1 MSKKIF
7 AMFLAIVLVLG
18 TLPVLAI
25 SSAAE
30 ATKTNVAL
38 GKTATAGNG
47 NTFASITDGAT
58 SGLADIGYWTK
69 DGSTTEAAGL
79 DGTCYVEID
88 LGENFDVY
96 ELRVVN
102 YVDSTRY
109 YKWEAYATTD
119 NTLDIAEWT
128 KIGEKTDEAVSTAEG
143 TTVAFDATA
152 MRYIRV
158 YGTFHSA
165 NVGYHFAEIF
175 AYADVESTFEG
186 DSGAVS
192 DTINW
197 AIDSGYNLTITG
209 TGAMP
214 DYATETDRPWEA
226 YKVLAKTVTVG
237 EGITSVGRQS
247 FSHFTSLESISL
259 SDTVTTLGYDCFA
272 YDGTV
277 PYLRMSKNVTVI
289 KQGTVWS
296 TTFTTISCY
305 YDWKLFQ
312 MNLTEL
318 GNYNSAYGNA
328 TWVDA
333 VETAKVEPASGT
345 VNDTINW
352 AIDASGNLTITGTG
366 AMPDYAATKDRPWDE
381 YKTVATTV
389 TVGEGI
395 TSVGKFAF
403 NSFTGL
409 ESVTLSDTVSS
420 LGYDSFAHCT
430 TIPYFKMSKNV
441 TVIKQG
447 TVYNTTI
454 TTISCYYDWNAFQ
467 MNLTELGNYN
477 SAFGNATWVDAV
489 VSLEGKEVM
498 PCTKYNGIVFENW
511 GGETQ
516 VLLCPKIN
524 GIFELNK
531 FKAAVW
537 TLTFEGDD
545 GSSKTVN
552 LKVSSFS
559 GANGTTGLGILRFQ
573 PCVEPEPENRFVPVK
588 GVTYTVTFD
597 VTIDGT
603 AYTNRLAD
611 CSMDVEPVTHT
622 FYKITW
628 MVDGVVAAVNHCME
642 GKIPTVPEGL
652 FEEYDEDGYH
662 VMGAAEDPVPATADA
677 TYNVVSQRVGLTVK
691 PWNAGYE
698 NWAGG
703 TGGTQFQL
711 LLCPDDYTGA
721 DLGLISND
729 AWKNYTFVLTINGTD
744 YAINPSSAYSPGLL
758 RFETMLAED
767 KFTPVAG
774 TIYTIYMTIYNL
786 DGTVAY
792 RTTTPAEV
800 AFPDGFVP
808 AYTCVGEHTYGEWVV
823 VTYPTTTKEGE
834 RKHTCTVCGH
844 EEPEAIAV
852 IQVGDANGD
861 GTISIA
867 DITAI
872 LDYLSVTEEEQA
884 QMIADRTVVEDALD
898 ADGSGS
904 ISIADVTAVLEIIA
918 GSAAEG

>member
-1 MSKKIF
+1 M
-7 AMFLAIVLVLG
+7 
-18 TLPVLAI
+18 
-25 SSAAE
+25 
-30 ATKTNVAL
+30 
-38 GKTATAGNG
+38 
-47 NTFASITDGAT
+47 
-58 SGLADIGYWTK
+58 
-69 DGSTTEAAGL
+69 
-79 DGTCYVEID
+79 
-88 LGENFDVY
+88 
-96 ELRVVN
+96 
-102 YVDSTRY
+102 DSTRY
-109 YKWEAYATTD
+109 YQWEAYATTD

-128 KIGEKTDEAVSTAEG
+128 KIGEKTDTAVSTAEG

-158 YGTFHSA
+158 YGTYHSA

-175 AYADVESTFEG
+175 AYADVTFNG

-214 DYATETDRPWEA
+214 DYAAETDRPWNA
-226 YKVLAKTVTVG
+226 YKALAKTISIG
-237 EGITSVGRQS
+237 EGITAVGKQS

-277 PYLRMSKNVTVI
+277 PYLRMSKNVTVM
-289 KQGTVWS
+289 KQGTAWA

-318 GNYNSAYGNA
+318 GDYNSAYGNA
-328 TWVDA
+328 TWVDV
-333 VETAKVEPASGT
+333 VE
-345 VNDTINW
+345 
-352 AIDASGNLTITGTG
+352 
-366 AMPDYAATKDRPWDE
+366 
-381 YKTVATTV
+381 
-389 TVGEGI
+389 
-395 TSVGKFAF
+395 
-403 NSFTGL
+403 
-409 ESVTLSDTVSS
+409 
-420 LGYDSFAHCT
+420 
-430 TIPYFKMSKNV
+430 
-441 TVIKQG
+441 
-447 TVYNTTI
+447 
-454 TTISCYYDWNAFQ
+454 
-467 MNLTELGNYN
+467 
-477 SAFGNATWVDAV
+477 
-489 VSLEGKEVM
+489 SLEGKEVM

-552 LKVSSFS
+552 LKVSSFF
-559 GANGTTGLGILRFQ
+559 GADGTTDSGILRFQ

-792 RTTTPAEV
+792 RTTTPANV
-800 AFPDGFVP
+800 AIPDGFVP

>member
-1 MSKKIF
+1 MSRKIL

-30 ATKTNVAL
+30 ATKTNVAF

-47 NTFASITDGAT
+47 STFANITDGAT

-69 DGSTTEAAGL
+69 DGSKTEAAGL

-102 YVDSTRY
+102 YVSSSRY
-109 YKWEAYATTD
+109 YQWEAYAATD
-119 NTLDIAEWT
+119 NTLAIAEWT
-128 KIGEKTDEAVSTAEG
+128 KIGEKTDTAVSTAEG
-143 TTVAFDATA
+143 KTVTFGATA

-165 NVGYHFAEIF
+165 NAGYHFAEIF
-175 AYADVESTFEG
+175 AYADAESTFEG

-197 AIDSGYNLTITG
+197 AIDSNYNLTITG

-214 DYATETDRPWEA
+214 DYTAETDRPWNA
-226 YKVLAKTVTVG
+226 YKALTKTITVG
-237 EGITSVGRQS
+237 EGITSVGKQS
-247 FSHFTSLESISL
+247 FSHFTGLESISL

-296 TTFTTISCY
+296 TTFTTVSCY

-312 MNLTEL
+312 MNLTEI

-333 VETAKVEPASGT
+333 VESAKVEPASGA
-345 VNDTINW
+345 VNGTINW

-366 AMPDYAATKDRPWDE
+366 AMPDYAATADRPWDE
-381 YKTVATTV
+381 YKALATTV

-395 TSVGKFAF
+395 TSVGKLAF

-409 ESVTLSDTVSS
+409 ERVTLSDTVTNV
-420 LGYDSFAHCT
+420 GYDSFAHCA

-441 TVIKQG
+441 TVINQG
-447 TVYNTTI
+447 SVYGTTI
-454 TTISCYYDWNAFQ
+454 TTVSCYYDWNALRL
-467 MNLTELGNYN
+467 NLTTLGEYN
-477 SAFGNATWVDAV
+477 TAFEKATWVDVV

-498 PCTKYNGIVFENW
+498 PCDKYDTGMENW
-511 GGETQ
+511 SNETQ
-516 VLLCPKIN
+516 VLLTPK
-524 GIFELNK
+524 LNNAYEQSK
-531 FKAAVW
+531 FLAATW
-537 TLTFEGDD
+537 TLTFEGSD
-545 GSSKTVN
+545 GSSKTVT
-552 LKVSSFS
+552 LKPSSS
-559 GANGTTGLGILRFQ
+559 NNGGTWGILRFQ
-573 PCVEPEPENRFVPVK
+573 PCVEAEPENRFVPVK
-588 GVTYTVTFD
+588 NVIYTVTF
-597 VTIDGT
+597 VVEIDGT
-603 AYTNRLAD
+603 VYTNIVKNLSLSVD
-611 CSMDVEPVTHT
+611 PITHT

-628 MVDGVVAAVNHCME
+628 LVDGVEMAVNYCME
-642 GKIPTVPEGL
+642 GKIPTAPAGL

-662 VMGAAEDPVPATADA
+662 VIGAAENPVAATADA
-677 TYNVVSQRVGLTVK
+677 TYSVVPRRVGLTVK
-691 PWNAGYE
+691 PWNSGYE

-703 TGGTQFQL
+703 TGGTQFEL

-721 DLGLISND
+721 DLDLISNY
-729 AWKNYTFVLTINGTD
+729 AWKNYRFVLNINGTD
-744 YAINPSSAYSPGLL
+744 YAINPASAYPPGGLL

-767 KFTPVAG
+767 KFVPEGG
-774 TIYTIYMTIYNL
+774 TTYTICMTIYNL

-792 RTTTPAEV
+792 KTTTPAKV
-800 AFPDGFVP
+800 TFSNGFVP
-808 AYTCVGEHTYGEWVV
+808 AYTCVGEHTYGDWVV
-823 VTYPTTTKEGE
+823 VTYPTATTKGE
-834 RKHTCTVCGH
+834 RKHTCTICGH
-844 EEPEAIAV
+844 EETEAIAAV
-852 IQVGDANGD
+852 QAGDANGD
-861 GTISIA
+861 GTVSIA
-867 DITAI
+867 DITTI
-872 LDYLSVTEEEQA
+872 LDYLSATEEGQA
-884 QMIADRTVVEDALD
+884 QMIADRMVAEGALD
-898 ADGSGS
+898 ADRSGS
-904 ISIADVTAVLEIIA
+904 VSIADVTAVLEIIA
-918 GSAAEG
+918 AGSAAEG

>member
-102 YVDSTRY
+102 YVDDSPRY
-109 YKWEAYATTD
+109 YQWEAYATTD
-119 NTLDIAEWT
+119 NTLAIAEWT
-128 KIGEKTDEAVSTAEG
+128 KIGEKTDTAVSTAEG

-197 AIDSGYNLTITG
+197 AIDSSYNLTITG

-214 DYATETDRPWEA
+214 DYAAETDRPWDA
-226 YKVLAKTVTVG
+226 YKALAKTITVG
-237 EGITSVGRQS
+237 EGVTSVGKLS
-247 FSHFTSLESISL
+247 FSHFTGLESISL

-366 AMPDYAATKDRPWDE
+366 DMPDYAATKDRPWDA
-381 YKTVATTV
+381 YKALATTV

-395 TSVGKFAF
+395 TSVGKLAF

-409 ESVTLSDTVSS
+409 ESVTLSDTVTT
-420 LGYDSFAHCT
+420 LGYDSFAHCE

-467 MNLTELGNYN
+467 LNLTEIGNYN
-477 SAFGNATWVDAV
+477 TAYGNATWVDAV

-498 PCTKYNGIVFENW
+498 PCGKYGAGMENW
-511 GGETQ
+511 SNETQ
-516 VLLCPKIN
+516 VLLTPT
-524 GIFELNK
+524 LNSAYEQSK
-531 FKAAVW
+531 FLAATW
-537 TLTFEGDD
+537 TLTFEGSD
-545 GSSKTVN
+545 GSSKTVT
-552 LKVSSFS
+552 LKPSSS
-559 GANGTTGLGILRFQ
+559 YNGGTWGILRFQ
-573 PCVEPEPENRFVPVK
+573 PCVEAEPENRFVPVK
-588 GVTYTVTFD
+588 GVTYKVTF
-597 VTIDGT
+597 VVEIDGT
-603 AYTNRLAD
+603 VYTNIVKNLSLSVD
-611 CSMDVEPVTHT
+611 PITHT
-622 FYKITW
+622 FYEITW

-691 PWNAGYE
+691 PWNSGYE
-698 NWAGG
+698 NWPGG

-744 YAINPSSAYSPGLL
+744 YAINPSSAYSAGGLL

-767 KFTPVAG
+767 KFTPAAG
-774 TIYTIYMTIYNL
+774 TVYTIYMTIYNL

>member
-247 FSHFTSLESISL
+247 FSHFTGLERVTL
-259 SDTVTTLGYDCFA
+259 SDTVTTLGYD
-272 YDGTV
+272 
-277 PYLRMSKNVTVI
+277 
-289 KQGTVWS
+289 
-296 TTFTTISCY
+296 
-305 YDWKLFQ
+305 
-312 MNLTEL
+312 
-318 GNYNSAYGNA
+318 
-328 TWVDA
+328 
-333 VETAKVEPASGT
+333 
-345 VNDTINW
+345 
-352 AIDASGNLTITGTG
+352 
-366 AMPDYAATKDRPWDE
+366 
-381 YKTVATTV
+381 
-389 TVGEGI
+389 
-395 TSVGKFAF
+395 
-403 NSFTGL
+403 
-409 ESVTLSDTVSS
+409 
-420 LGYDSFAHCT
+420 SFAHCA

-441 TVIKQG
+441 TVINQG
-447 TVYNTTI
+447 SVYNTTI

-467 MNLTELGNYN
+467 LNLTEIGEYN
-477 SAFGNATWVDAV
+477 TAYGNATWVDAV

-552 LKVSSFS
+552 LKVSSSS

-622 FYKITW
+622 FYEITW

-774 TIYTIYMTIYNL
+774 TVYTIYMTIYNL

>member
-1 MSKKIF
+1 MSKKIL

-30 ATKTNVAL
+30 
-38 GKTATAGNG
+38 
-47 NTFASITDGAT
+47 
-58 SGLADIGYWTK
+58 
-69 DGSTTEAAGL
+69 
-79 DGTCYVEID
+79 
-88 LGENFDVY
+88 
-96 ELRVVN
+96 
-102 YVDSTRY
+102 
-109 YKWEAYATTD
+109 
-119 NTLDIAEWT
+119 
-128 KIGEKTDEAVSTAEG
+128 
-143 TTVAFDATA
+143 
-152 MRYIRV
+152 
-158 YGTFHSA
+158 
-165 NVGYHFAEIF
+165 
-175 AYADVESTFEG
+175 G
-186 DSGAVS
+186 DSGAVT

-197 AIDSGYNLTITG
+197 AIDADYNLTITG
-209 TGAMP
+209 TGAML
-214 DYATETDRPWEA
+214 DYAAEADRPWEA
-226 YKVLAKTVTVG
+226 YKALAKTITVG
-237 EGITSVGRQS
+237 EGITSVGKLS
-247 FSHFTSLESISL
+247 FSHFTALESISL
-259 SDTVTTLGYDCFA
+259 SDTVTTLMNDCFA
-272 YDGTV
+272 YCGTI
-277 PYLRMSKNVTVI
+277 PYLRMSKNVTVLQ
-289 KQGTVWS
+289 QGTIWA
-296 TTFTTISCY
+296 TTITTISCY

-312 MNLTEL
+312 LNLTEM
-318 GNYNSAYGNA
+318 GPYNTNYGNA

-333 VETAKVEPASGT
+333 VETAKVDPASGT

-366 AMPDYAATKDRPWDE
+366 AMPDYASVEERPWHD
-381 YKTVATTV
+381 YRALATTI

-395 TSVGKFAF
+395 TSVGRLAF

-409 ESVTLSDTVSS
+409 ERVTLSDTVTT

-441 TVIKQG
+441 KVIKQG
-447 TVYNTTI
+447 SVYNTTI

-467 MNLTELGNYN
+467 LNLTEIGDYN
-477 SAFGNATWVDAV
+477 TAYGNATWVDAV
-489 VSLEGKEVM
+489 VSFEGKEVM
-498 PCTKYNGIVFENW
+498 PCTKYNGVVLENW

-552 LKVSSFS
+552 LKVSSS
-559 GANGTTGLGILRFQ
+559 YGANGTTGLGILRFQ

-588 GVTYTVTFD
+588 DVIYTVTF
-597 VTIDGT
+597 VVEIDGT
-603 AYTNRLAD
+603 VYTNIVKNFSL
-611 CSMDVEPVTHT
+611 SVEPITHT
-622 FYKITW
+622 FYEITW

-642 GKIPTVPEGL
+642 GKIPTAPAGL
-652 FEEYDEDGYH
+652 LEEYDEDGYH
-662 VMGAAEDPVPATADA
+662 VMGVAEDPVAATADA
-677 TYNVVSQRVGLTVK
+677 TYNVVSQRVGLTVE
-691 PWNAGYE
+691 PWNEGYE
-698 NWAGG
+698 NWPGG

-721 DLGLISND
+721 NLGLISNY
-729 AWKNYTFVLTINGTD
+729 AWRNYNFVLTINGTD
-744 YAINPSSAYSPGLL
+744 YAINPSSAYSSGGLL

-767 KFTPVAG
+767 KFTPAAG

-792 RTTTPAEV
+792 RTTTPAVV
-800 AFPDGFVP
+800 AFPDNFVP

-823 VTYPTTTKEGE
+823 VTYPTTTKEGQ
-834 RKHTCTVCGH
+834 RKHTCAVCGH
-844 EEPEAIAV
+844 EETEAIAM

-872 LDYLSVTEEEQA
+872 LGYLSATEEEQA
-884 QMIADRTVVEDALD
+884 QMIADRLVVEDALD

-904 ISIADVTAVLEIIA
+904 VSIADVTAVLVSMA
-918 GSAAEG
+918 GGASEG

>member
-1 MSKKIF
+1 MSKKIL

-30 ATKTNVAL
+30 
-38 GKTATAGNG
+38 
-47 NTFASITDGAT
+47 
-58 SGLADIGYWTK
+58 
-69 DGSTTEAAGL
+69 
-79 DGTCYVEID
+79 
-88 LGENFDVY
+88 
-96 ELRVVN
+96 
-102 YVDSTRY
+102 
-109 YKWEAYATTD
+109 
-119 NTLDIAEWT
+119 
-128 KIGEKTDEAVSTAEG
+128 
-143 TTVAFDATA
+143 
-152 MRYIRV
+152 
-158 YGTFHSA
+158 
-165 NVGYHFAEIF
+165 
-175 AYADVESTFEG
+175 G
-186 DSGAVS
+186 DSGAVT

-197 AIDSGYNLTITG
+197 AIDADYNLTITG

-214 DYATETDRPWEA
+214 DYASEADRPWEA
-226 YKVLAKTVTVG
+226 YKALAKTITVG
-237 EGITSVGRQS
+237 EGITSVGRLS
-247 FSHFTSLESISL
+247 FSHFTVLESISL
-259 SDTVTTLGYDCFA
+259 SDTVTTLMGDCFA
-272 YDGTV
+272 YCGTI

-296 TTFTTISCY
+296 TTITTISCY

-312 MNLTEL
+312 MNLTEM
-318 GNYNSAYGNA
+318 GVYNTSYGNA

-333 VETAKVEPASGT
+333 VETAKVDPASGT

-366 AMPDYAATKDRPWDE
+366 DMPDYAATTDRPWDA
-381 YKTVATTV
+381 YKALATTI

-395 TSVGKFAF
+395 TSVGRLAF

-409 ESVTLSDTVSS
+409 ERVTLSDTVTT
-420 LGYDSFAHCT
+420 LGYDSFAHCA

-441 TVIKQG
+441 KVIKQG
-447 TVYNTTI
+447 TVYGTTI
-454 TTISCYYDWNAFQ
+454 TTISCYYDWKAFQ
-467 MNLTELGNYN
+467 LNLTEIGNYN
-477 SAFGNATWVDAV
+477 TAYGNATWVDTV

-498 PCTKYNGIVFENW
+498 PCGKYGSGMENW
-511 GGETQ
+511 SNETQ
-516 VLLCPKIN
+516 VLLTPT
-524 GIFELNK
+524 LNSAYEQSK
-531 FKAAVW
+531 FLAATW
-537 TLTFEGDD
+537 TLTFEGSD
-545 GSSKTVN
+545 GSSKTVT
-552 LKVSSFS
+552 LKPSSS
-559 GANGTTGLGILRFQ
+559 YNGGTWGILRFQ

-588 GVTYTVTFD
+588 DVIYTVTF
-597 VTIDGT
+597 VVEIDGT
-603 AYTNRLAD
+603 VYTNIVKNL
-611 CSMDVEPVTHT
+611 SLSVEPITHT
-622 FYKITW
+622 FYEITW

-642 GKIPTVPEGL
+642 GKIPTAPAGL

-677 TYNVVSQRVGLTVK
+677 TYNVVSQRVGLTVQ
-691 PWNAGYE
+691 PWNEGYE
-698 NWAGG
+698 NWPGG

-721 DLGLISND
+721 NLGLISNY
-729 AWKNYTFVLTINGTD
+729 AWRNYNFVLTINGTD
-744 YAINPSSAYSPGLL
+744 YAINPSSAYSSGGLL

-767 KFTPVAG
+767 KFTPAAG

-792 RTTTPAEV
+792 RTTTPAVV
-800 AFPDGFVP
+800 AFPDNFVP

-844 EEPEAIAV
+844 EETEAIAV

-872 LDYLSVTEEEQA
+872 LGYLSATEEEQA

-904 ISIADVTAVLEIIA
+904 VSIADVTAVLVSMA
-918 GSAAEG
+918 GGASEG

>member
-1 MSKKIF
+1 MSKKIL

-30 ATKTNVAL
+30 
-38 GKTATAGNG
+38 
-47 NTFASITDGAT
+47 
-58 SGLADIGYWTK
+58 
-69 DGSTTEAAGL
+69 
-79 DGTCYVEID
+79 
-88 LGENFDVY
+88 
-96 ELRVVN
+96 
-102 YVDSTRY
+102 
-109 YKWEAYATTD
+109 
-119 NTLDIAEWT
+119 
-128 KIGEKTDEAVSTAEG
+128 
-143 TTVAFDATA
+143 
-152 MRYIRV
+152 
-158 YGTFHSA
+158 
-165 NVGYHFAEIF
+165 
-175 AYADVESTFEG
+175 G
-186 DSGAVS
+186 DSGAVT

-197 AIDSGYNLTITG
+197 AIDADYNLTITG

-214 DYATETDRPWEA
+214 DYASEADRPWEA
-226 YKVLAKTVTVG
+226 YKALAKTITVG
-237 EGITSVGRQS
+237 EGITSVGRLS

-259 SDTVTTLGYDCFA
+259 SDTVTTLMGDCFA
-272 YDGTV
+272 YCGTI
-277 PYLRMSKNVTVI
+277 PYLRMSKNVTVL
-289 KQGTVWS
+289 KQGTIWA
-296 TTFTTISCY
+296 TTITTISCY

-312 MNLTEL
+312 LNLTEM
-318 GNYNSAYGNA
+318 GPYNTNYGNA

-333 VETAKVEPASGT
+333 VETAKVDPASGT

-366 AMPDYAATKDRPWDE
+366 AMPDYASVEERPWHD
-381 YKTVATTV
+381 YRALATTI

-395 TSVGKFAF
+395 TSVGRLAF

-409 ESVTLSDTVSS
+409 ERVTLSDTVTT

-447 TVYNTTI
+447 SVYNTTI

-467 MNLTELGNYN
+467 LNLTEIGNYN
-477 SAFGNATWVDAV
+477 TAYGNATWVDTV

-498 PCTKYNGIVFENW
+498 PCGKYGSGMENW
-511 GGETQ
+511 SNETQ
-516 VLLCPKIN
+516 VLLTPTLN
-524 GIFELNK
+524 GAYAQSK
-531 FKAAVW
+531 FLAAAW
-537 TLTFEGDD
+537 TLTFEGSD
-545 GSSKTVN
+545 GSSKTVT
-552 LKVSSFS
+552 LKPSSS
-559 GANGTTGLGILRFQ
+559 YNGGTWGILRFQ

-588 GVTYTVTFD
+588 GVTYTVTF
-597 VTIDGT
+597 VVEIDGT
-603 AYTNRLAD
+603 VYTNIVKNL
-611 CSMDVEPVTHT
+611 SLSVEPITHT
-622 FYKITW
+622 FYEITW

-642 GKIPTVPEGL
+642 GKIPTAPAGL

-662 VMGAAEDPVPATADA
+662 VMGAAEDPVAATADA
-677 TYNVVSQRVGLTVK
+677 TYNVVSQRVGLTVQ
-691 PWNAGYE
+691 PWNEGYE

-729 AWKNYTFVLTINGTD
+729 AWKNYNFVLTINGTD
-744 YAINPSSAYSPGLL
+744 YAINPSSAYPPSLL

-792 RTTTPAEV
+792 RTTTPAVV
-800 AFPDGFVP
+800 AFPDNFVP
-808 AYTCVGEHTYGEWVV
+808 AYTCVGGHTYGEWVV
-823 VTYPTTTKEGE
+823 VTYPTTTQKGE

-844 EEPEAIAV
+844 EETEAIAM

-872 LDYLSVTEEEQA
+872 LGYLSATEEEQA
-884 QMIADRTVVEDALD
+884 QMIADRLVVEDALD

-904 ISIADVTAVLEIIA
+904 VSIADVTAVLVSMA
-918 GSAAEG
+918 GGASEV

>member
-1 MSKKIF
+1 MRKKIF
-7 AMFLAIVLVLG
+7 AMVLAIVLVLG
-18 TLPVLAI
+18 TLPVLAR

-69 DGSTTEAAGL
+69 DGSTTETAGL

-102 YVDSTRY
+102 CVDSTRY

-119 NTLDIAEWT
+119 NTLAIAEWT
-128 KIGEKTDEAVSTAEG
+128 KIGEKTDEAASTAEG

-158 YGTFHSA
+158 YGTFNSA

-175 AYADVESTFEG
+175 AYADVTFNG

-214 DYATETDRPWEA
+214 DYAAETDRPWDA
-226 YKVLAKTVTVG
+226 YKALAKTISIG
-237 EGITSVGRQS
+237 EGITAVGRQS
-247 FSHFTSLESISL
+247 FSHFTGLESISL
-259 SDTVTTLGYDCFA
+259 SDTVTTLVNDCFA
-272 YDGTV
+272 YCGTI

-289 KQGTVWS
+289 KQGTV
-296 TTFTTISCY
+296 Y
-305 YDWKLFQ
+305 Q
-312 MNLTEL
+312 
-318 GNYNSAYGNA
+318 
-328 TWVDA
+328 
-333 VETAKVEPASGT
+333 
-345 VNDTINW
+345 
-352 AIDASGNLTITGTG
+352 
-366 AMPDYAATKDRPWDE
+366 
-381 YKTVATTV
+381 
-389 TVGEGI
+389 
-395 TSVGKFAF
+395 
-403 NSFTGL
+403 
-409 ESVTLSDTVSS
+409 
-420 LGYDSFAHCT
+420 
-430 TIPYFKMSKNV
+430 
-441 TVIKQG
+441 
-447 TVYNTTI
+447 TTI

-467 MNLTELGNYN
+467 LNLTEIGNYN
-477 SAFGNATWVDAV
+477 TAYGNATWVDAV

-573 PCVEPEPENRFVPVK
+573 PCVEAEPENRFVPVK

-611 CSMDVEPVTHT
+611 CSIDVEPVTHT

>member
-109 YKWEAYATTD
+109 YQWEAYATTD

-128 KIGEKTDEAVSTAEG
+128 KIGEKTDEAASTAEG

-158 YGTFHSA
+158 YGTYHSA

-175 AYADVESTFEG
+175 AYADVTFEG

-214 DYATETDRPWEA
+214 DYAAETDRPWNA
-226 YKVLAKTVTVG
+226 YKALAKTISIG
-237 EGITSVGRQS
+237 EGITAVGRQS

-277 PYLRMSKNVTVI
+277 PYLRMSKNVTVM
-289 KQGTVWS
+289 KQGTAWA

-312 MNLTEL
+312 MNLTEK
-318 GNYNSAYGNA
+318 GPHNDNYGNA

-333 VETAKVEPASGT
+333 VETAKVEPASGA

-395 TSVGKFAF
+395 TSVGKLAF

-409 ESVTLSDTVSS
+409 ESVTLSDTVTT
-420 LGYDSFAHCT
+420 LGYDSFAHCA

-447 TVYNTTI
+447 TVYQTTI
-454 TTISCYYDWNAFQ
+454 TTISCYYDWTLFQ
-467 MNLTELGNYN
+467 INLTEMGSYNENY
-477 SAFGNATWVDAV
+477 GNATWVDAV
-489 VSLEGKEVM
+489 ESLEGKEAM

-559 GANGTTGLGILRFQ
+559 GADGTTDSGILRFQ

-642 GKIPTVPEGL
+642 GKIPTAPAGL
-652 FEEYDEDGYH
+652 LEEYDEDGYH
-662 VMGAAEDPVPATADA
+662 VMGVAENLVAATADA
-677 TYNVVSQRVGLTVK
+677 TYNVTSQRVGLTVE
-691 PWNAGYE
+691 PWWNSGYE

-711 LLCPDDYTGA
+711 LLCPNDYTGA
-721 DLGLISND
+721 DLSLISND

-744 YAINPSSAYSPGLL
+744 YAINPSSAYPPSLL

-792 RTTTPAEV
+792 RTTTPAVV
-800 AFPDGFVP
+800 AISDNFVP

>member
-102 YVDSTRY
+102 YVDDSPRY
-109 YKWEAYATTD
+109 YQWEAYATTD
-119 NTLDIAEWT
+119 NTLAIAEWT
-128 KIGEKTDEAVSTAEG
+128 KIGEKTDTAVSTAEG

-186 DSGAVS
+186 DSG
-192 DTINW
+192 
-197 AIDSGYNLTITG
+197 
-209 TGAMP
+209 
-214 DYATETDRPWEA
+214 
-226 YKVLAKTVTVG
+226 
-237 EGITSVGRQS
+237 
-247 FSHFTSLESISL
+247 
-259 SDTVTTLGYDCFA
+259 
-272 YDGTV
+272 
-277 PYLRMSKNVTVI
+277 
-289 KQGTVWS
+289 
-296 TTFTTISCY
+296 
-305 YDWKLFQ
+305 
-312 MNLTEL
+312 
-318 GNYNSAYGNA
+318 
-328 TWVDA
+328 
-333 VETAKVEPASGT
+333 T

-366 AMPDYAATKDRPWDE
+366 DMPDYAATTDRPWDA

-409 ESVTLSDTVSS
+409 ESVTLSDTVTT

-447 TVYNTTI
+447 SVYNTTI

-467 MNLTELGNYN
+467 LNLTEIGNYN
-477 SAFGNATWVDAV
+477 TAYGNATWVDAV

-498 PCTKYNGIVFENW
+498 PCGKYGAGMENW
-511 GGETQ
+511 SNETQ
-516 VLLCPKIN
+516 VLLTPM
-524 GIFELNK
+524 LNSAYEQSK
-531 FKAAVW
+531 FLAATW
-537 TLTFEGDD
+537 TLTFEGSD
-545 GSSKTVN
+545 GSSKTVT
-552 LKVSSFS
+552 LKPSSS
-559 GANGTTGLGILRFQ
+559 YNGGTWGILRFQ
-573 PCVEPEPENRFVPVK
+573 PCVEAEPENRFVPVK
-588 GVTYTVTFD
+588 GVTYTVTF
-597 VTIDGT
+597 VVEIDGT
-603 AYTNRLAD
+603 VYTNIVKNLSLSVD
-611 CSMDVEPVTHT
+611 PITHT
-622 FYKITW
+622 FYEITW

>member
-1 MSKKIF
+1 MSKKIL

-47 NTFASITDGAT
+47 NTFANITDGST

-69 DGSTTEAAGL
+69 DGSATEAAGL

-102 YVDSTRY
+102 YVDAERY
-109 YKWEAYATTD
+109 YQWEAYATTD
-119 NTLDIAEWT
+119 NTLAIAEWT
-128 KIGEKTDEAVSTAEG
+128 KIGEKTDTAVSTAEG
-143 TTVAFDATA
+143 TTVAFDATS

-158 YGTFHSA
+158 YGTFDSA
-165 NVGYHFAEIF
+165 NAGYHFAEIF

-186 DSGAVS
+186 DSGVVT

-197 AIDSGYNLTITG
+197 AIDADYNLTITG

-214 DYATETDRPWEA
+214 DYAAEADRPWEA

-237 EGITSVGRQS
+237 EGITSVGARS
-247 FSHFTSLESISL
+247 FSYFTGLESISL
-259 SDTVTTLGYDCFA
+259 SDTVTTLMNDCFA
-272 YDGTV
+272 YCGTI

-289 KQGTVWS
+289 KQGTVWA
-296 TTFTTISCY
+296 TTF
-305 YDWKLFQ
+305 
-312 MNLTEL
+312 
-318 GNYNSAYGNA
+318 
-328 TWVDA
+328 
-333 VETAKVEPASGT
+333 
-345 VNDTINW
+345 
-352 AIDASGNLTITGTG
+352 
-366 AMPDYAATKDRPWDE
+366 
-381 YKTVATTV
+381 
-389 TVGEGI
+389 
-395 TSVGKFAF
+395 
-403 NSFTGL
+403 
-409 ESVTLSDTVSS
+409 
-420 LGYDSFAHCT
+420 
-430 TIPYFKMSKNV
+430 
-441 TVIKQG
+441 
-447 TVYNTTI
+447 

-467 MNLTELGNYN
+467 LNLTQIDVYN
-477 SAFGNATWVDAV
+477 DAYGKATWVDAV
-489 VSLEGKEVM
+489 VSFEGKEVM

-511 GGETQ
+511 EGETQ

-524 GIFELNK
+524 GKFELNK

-552 LKVSSFS
+552 LKVSSS
-559 GANGTTGLGILRFQ
+559 YGANGTTGLGILRFQ

-603 AYTNRLAD
+603 AYTNRLVN
-611 CSMDVEPVTHT
+611 CSMNAEPVTHT
-622 FYKITW
+622 FYEITW

-642 GKIPTVPEGL
+642 GKIPTAPAGL
-652 FEEYDEDGYH
+652 LEEYDEDGYH
-662 VMGAAEDPVPATADA
+662 VMGVAEDPVAATADA
-677 TYNVVSQRVGLTVK
+677 TYNVTSQRVGLTVE
-691 PWNAGYE
+691 PWNEGYE
-698 NWAGG
+698 NWKGG

-729 AWKNYTFVLTINGTD
+729 AWKNYNFVLTINGTD
-744 YAINPSSAYSPGLL
+744 YAINPSSAYPPSLL

-767 KFTPVAG
+767 KFTPAAG

-792 RTTTPAEV
+792 RTTTPAVV
-800 AFPDGFVP
+800 AFPDNFVP

-844 EEPEAIAV
+844 EETEAIAM

-872 LDYLSVTEEEQA
+872 LDYLSATEEEQA
-884 QMIADRTVVEDALD
+884 QMIADRSVVGDALD

-904 ISIADVTAVLEIIA
+904 VSIADVTAVLEIIA
-918 GSAAEG
+918 GGAAEG

>member
-1 MSKKIF
+1 MSKKIL

-18 TLPVLAI
+18 TLPVLAM

-38 GKTATAGNG
+38 GKTTTTGEGANTTDVTDG
-47 NTFASITDGAT
+47 NTGTWCEPA
-58 SGLADIGYWTK
+58 YWTA
-69 DGSTTEAAGL
+69 E
-79 DGTCYVEID
+79 TCWVEID

-128 KIGEKTDEAVSTAEG
+128 KIGEKTDEAASTAEG

-152 MRYIRV
+152 MRYIRL
-158 YGTFHSA
+158 YGTYNSA
-165 NVGYHFAEIF
+165 NAGFHFNEVY

-186 DSGAVS
+186 DSGVVT

-197 AIDSGYNLTITG
+197 AIDADYNLTITG

-214 DYATETDRPWEA
+214 DYAAEADRPWEA

-237 EGITSVGRQS
+237 EGITSVGARS
-247 FSHFTSLESISL
+247 FSYFTGLESISL
-259 SDTVTTLGYDCFA
+259 SDTVTTLMNDCFA
-272 YDGTV
+272 YCGTI
-277 PYLRMSKNVTVI
+277 PYLRMSKNVTVL
-289 KQGTVWS
+289 KQGTIWA
-296 TTFTTISCY
+296 TTITTISCY
-305 YDWKLFQ
+305 YDWMLFQ
-312 MNLTEL
+312 VNLTEM
-318 GNYNSAYGNA
+318 GAYNEAYGNA

-333 VETAKVEPASGT
+333 VETASGT

-366 AMPDYAATKDRPWDE
+366 AMPDFASVEARPWHD
-381 YKTVATTV
+381 YRALATTI

-395 TSVGKFAF
+395 TSVGRLAF

-409 ESVTLSDTVSS
+409 ERVTLSDTVTT
-420 LGYDSFAHCT
+420 LGYDSFAHCK

-441 TVIKQG
+441 TVIQQG
-447 TVYNTTI
+447 SVFGTKI

-467 MNLTELGNYN
+467 LNLTEIGEYN
-477 SAFGNATWVDAV
+477 TAYDNATWVDAV
-489 VSLEGKEVM
+489 VSLEGKKAM
-498 PCTKYNGIVFENW
+498 PCSKYGTGMENW

-524 GIFELNK
+524 GKFELNK

-537 TLTFEGDD
+537 TLTFEGND

-552 LKVSSFS
+552 LKVSSSS
-559 GANGTTGLGILRFQ
+559 GDDGITGQGILRFR

-588 GVTYTVTFD
+588 DVIYTVTF
-597 VTIDGT
+597 VVEIDGT
-603 AYTNRLAD
+603 VYTNIVKNFSL
-611 CSMDVEPVTHT
+611 SVEPITHT
-622 FYKITW
+622 FYEITW

-642 GKIPTVPEGL
+642 GKIPTAPAGL
-652 FEEYDEDGYH
+652 LEEYDEDGYH
-662 VMGAAEDPVPATADA
+662 VMGVAEDPVAATADA
-677 TYNVVSQRVGLTVK
+677 TYNVVSQRVGLTVQ
-691 PWNAGYE
+691 PWNEGYE
-698 NWAGG
+698 NWPGG

-721 DLGLISND
+721 NLGLISNY
-729 AWKNYTFVLTINGTD
+729 AWRNYNFVLTINGTD
-744 YAINPSSAYSPGLL
+744 YAINPSSAYSSGGLL

-767 KFTPVAG
+767 KFTPAAG

-792 RTTTPAEV
+792 RTTTPAVV
-800 AFPDGFVP
+800 AFPDNFVP

-823 VTYPTTTKEGE
+823 VTYPTTTKEGQ
-834 RKHTCTVCGH
+834 RKHTCAVCGH
-844 EEPEAIAV
+844 EETEAIAM

-918 GSAAEG
+918 GGAAEG

>member
-1 MSKKIF
+1 MSKKIL

-47 NTFASITDGAT
+47 NTFANITDGST

-69 DGSTTEAAGL
+69 DGSATEAAGL

-102 YVDSTRY
+102 YVDAERY
-109 YKWEAYATTD
+109 YQWEAYATTD
-119 NTLDIAEWT
+119 NTLAIAEWT
-128 KIGEKTDEAVSTAEG
+128 KIGEKTDTAVSTAEG
-143 TTVAFDATA
+143 TTVAFDATS

-158 YGTFHSA
+158 YGTFDSA
-165 NVGYHFAEIF
+165 NAGYHFAEIF

-186 DSGAVS
+186 DSGVVT

-197 AIDSGYNLTITG
+197 AIDADYNLTITG

-214 DYATETDRPWEA
+214 DYAAEADRPWEA

-237 EGITSVGRQS
+237 EGITSVGARS
-247 FSHFTSLESISL
+247 FSYFTGLESISL
-259 SDTVTTLGYDCFA
+259 SDTVTTLMNDCFA
-272 YDGTV
+272 YCGTI

-289 KQGTVWS
+289 KQGTVWA
-296 TTFTTISCY
+296 TTF
-305 YDWKLFQ
+305 
-312 MNLTEL
+312 
-318 GNYNSAYGNA
+318 
-328 TWVDA
+328 
-333 VETAKVEPASGT
+333 
-345 VNDTINW
+345 
-352 AIDASGNLTITGTG
+352 
-366 AMPDYAATKDRPWDE
+366 
-381 YKTVATTV
+381 
-389 TVGEGI
+389 
-395 TSVGKFAF
+395 
-403 NSFTGL
+403 
-409 ESVTLSDTVSS
+409 
-420 LGYDSFAHCT
+420 
-430 TIPYFKMSKNV
+430 
-441 TVIKQG
+441 
-447 TVYNTTI
+447 

-467 MNLTELGNYN
+467 LNLTQIDVYN
-477 SAFGNATWVDAV
+477 DAYGKATWVDAV
-489 VSLEGKEVM
+489 VSFEGKEVM

-511 GGETQ
+511 EGETQ

-524 GIFELNK
+524 GKFELNK

-552 LKVSSFS
+552 LKVSSS
-559 GANGTTGLGILRFQ
+559 YGANGTTGLGILRFQ

-603 AYTNRLAD
+603 AYTNRLVN
-611 CSMDVEPVTHT
+611 CSMNAEPVTHT
-622 FYKITW
+622 FYEITW
-628 MVDGVVAAVNHCME
+628 MVDGVVAAVTHCME
-642 GKIPTVPEGL
+642 GKIPTAPAGL
-652 FEEYDEDGYH
+652 LEEYDEDGYH
-662 VMGAAEDPVPATADA
+662 VMGVAEDPVAATADA
-677 TYNVVSQRVGLTVK
+677 TYNVTSQRVGLTVK
-691 PWNAGYE
+691 PWNSGYE
-698 NWAGG
+698 NWTGG

-711 LLCPDDYTGA
+711 LLCPKDYTGA
-721 DLGLISND
+721 DLSLISND
-729 AWKNYTFVLTINGTD
+729 AWKNYNFVLTINGTD
-744 YAINPSSAYSPGLL
+744 YAINPSSAYPPKLL

-800 AFPDGFVP
+800 AISDDFVP

-823 VTYPTTTKEGE
+823 VTYPTTTQKGE

-844 EEPEAIAV
+844 EKTEAIAV

-861 GTISIA
+861 GVISIA
-867 DITAI
+867 DVTAI
-872 LDYLSVTEEEQA
+872 LGYLSATEEEQA
-884 QMIADRTVVEDALD
+884 QMIADRSVVGDALD

-904 ISIADVTAVLEIIA
+904 VSISDVTAVLGIMA
-918 GSAAEG
+918 GSASEG

>member
-1 MSKKIF
+1 MSKKIL

-30 ATKTNVAL
+30 
-38 GKTATAGNG
+38 
-47 NTFASITDGAT
+47 
-58 SGLADIGYWTK
+58 
-69 DGSTTEAAGL
+69 
-79 DGTCYVEID
+79 
-88 LGENFDVY
+88 
-96 ELRVVN
+96 
-102 YVDSTRY
+102 
-109 YKWEAYATTD
+109 
-119 NTLDIAEWT
+119 
-128 KIGEKTDEAVSTAEG
+128 
-143 TTVAFDATA
+143 
-152 MRYIRV
+152 
-158 YGTFHSA
+158 
-165 NVGYHFAEIF
+165 
-175 AYADVESTFEG
+175 G
-186 DSGAVS
+186 DSGAVT

-197 AIDSGYNLTITG
+197 AIDADYNLTITG

-214 DYATETDRPWEA
+214 DYASEADRPWEA
-226 YKVLAKTVTVG
+226 YKALAKTITVG
-237 EGITSVGRQS
+237 EGITSVGELS

-259 SDTVTTLGYDCFA
+259 SDTVTTLMKDCFA
-272 YDGTV
+272 YCGTI
-277 PYLRMSKNVTVI
+277 PYLRMSKNVTAL
-289 KQGTVWS
+289 KQGTVYS
-296 TTFTTISCY
+296 TTITTISCY

-312 MNLTEL
+312 LNLTEM
-318 GNYNSAYGNA
+318 GPYNTNYGNA

-333 VETAKVEPASGT
+333 VETAKVDPASGT

-366 AMPDYAATKDRPWDE
+366 AMPDYASVEERPWHD
-381 YKTVATTV
+381 YRALATTI

-395 TSVGKFAF
+395 TSVGRLAF

-409 ESVTLSDTVSS
+409 ERVTLSDTVTT

-441 TVIKQG
+441 KVIQQG
-447 TVYNTTI
+447 SVYNTTI

-467 MNLTELGNYN
+467 LNLTEIGDYN
-477 SAFGNATWVDAV
+477 TAYGNATWVDAV
-489 VSLEGKEVM
+489 VSFEGKEVM
-498 PCTKYNGIVFENW
+498 PCTKYNGVVLENW

-552 LKVSSFS
+552 LKVSSS
-559 GANGTTGLGILRFQ
+559 YGANGTTGLGILRFQ

-588 GVTYTVTFD
+588 DVIYTVTF
-597 VTIDGT
+597 VVEIDGT
-603 AYTNRLAD
+603 VYTNIVKNFSL
-611 CSMDVEPVTHT
+611 SVEPITHT
-622 FYKITW
+622 FYEITW
-628 MVDGVVAAVNHCME
+628 MVDGVVAAVTHCME
-642 GKIPTVPEGL
+642 GKIPTAPAGL
-652 FEEYDEDGYH
+652 LEEYDEDGYH
-662 VMGAAEDPVPATADA
+662 VMGVAEDPVAATADA
-677 TYNVVSQRVGLTVK
+677 TYNVTSQRVGLTVE
-691 PWNAGYE
+691 PWNEGYE
-698 NWAGG
+698 NWEGG

-711 LLCPDDYTGA
+711 LLCPNDYTGA
-721 DLGLISND
+721 DLGLISNY
-729 AWKNYTFVLTINGTD
+729 AWRNYNFVLTINGTD
-744 YAINPSSAYSPGLL
+744 YAINPSSSYSAGGLL

-786 DGTVAY
+786 DSTVAY
-792 RTTTPAEV
+792 RTTTPAVV
-800 AFPDGFVP
+800 AFPDNFVP

-823 VTYPTTTKEGE
+823 VTYPTTTKEGQ

-844 EEPEAIAV
+844 EETEAIAV

-872 LDYLSVTEEEQA
+872 LDYLSATEEEQA
-884 QMIADRTVVEDALD
+884 QMIADRSVVGDALD

-904 ISIADVTAVLEIIA
+904 VSIADVTAVLEIIA
-918 GSAAEG
+918 GGAAEG

>member
-109 YKWEAYATTD
+109 YQWEAYATTD

-128 KIGEKTDEAVSTAEG
+128 KIGEKTDEAASTAEG

-158 YGTFHSA
+158 YGTYHSA

-175 AYADVESTFEG
+175 AYADVTFEG

-214 DYATETDRPWEA
+214 DYAAETDRPWNA
-226 YKVLAKTVTVG
+226 YKALAKTISIG
-237 EGITSVGRQS
+237 EGITAVGRQS

-305 YDWKLFQ
+305 YDWKL
-312 MNLTEL
+312 
-318 GNYNSAYGNA
+318 
-328 TWVDA
+328 
-333 VETAKVEPASGT
+333 
-345 VNDTINW
+345 
-352 AIDASGNLTITGTG
+352 
-366 AMPDYAATKDRPWDE
+366 
-381 YKTVATTV
+381 
-389 TVGEGI
+389 
-395 TSVGKFAF
+395 
-403 NSFTGL
+403 
-409 ESVTLSDTVSS
+409 
-420 LGYDSFAHCT
+420 
-430 TIPYFKMSKNV
+430 
-441 TVIKQG
+441 
-447 TVYNTTI
+447 
-454 TTISCYYDWNAFQ
+454 FQ

-744 YAINPSSAYSPGLL
+744 YAINPSSAYPPSLL

-792 RTTTPAEV
+792 RTTTPANV
-800 AFPDGFVP
+800 AIPDGFVP

>member
-1 MSKKIF
+1 MSKKIL

-30 ATKTNVAL
+30 
-38 GKTATAGNG
+38 
-47 NTFASITDGAT
+47 
-58 SGLADIGYWTK
+58 
-69 DGSTTEAAGL
+69 
-79 DGTCYVEID
+79 
-88 LGENFDVY
+88 
-96 ELRVVN
+96 
-102 YVDSTRY
+102 
-109 YKWEAYATTD
+109 
-119 NTLDIAEWT
+119 
-128 KIGEKTDEAVSTAEG
+128 
-143 TTVAFDATA
+143 
-152 MRYIRV
+152 
-158 YGTFHSA
+158 
-165 NVGYHFAEIF
+165 
-175 AYADVESTFEG
+175 G
-186 DSGAVS
+186 DSGVVT

-197 AIDSGYNLTITG
+197 AIDADYNLTITG
-209 TGAMP
+209 TGAML
-214 DYATETDRPWEA
+214 DYASEADRPWEA
-226 YKVLAKTVTVG
+226 YKALAKTITVG
-237 EGITSVGRQS
+237 EGITSVGSLS
-247 FSHFTSLESISL
+247 FSHFTALESISL
-259 SDTVTTLGYDCFA
+259 SDTVTTLMNDCFA
-272 YDGTV
+272 YCGTI
-277 PYLRMSKNVTVI
+277 PYLRMSKNVKVM
-289 KQGTVWS
+289 KQGTVWA
-296 TTFTTISCY
+296 TTITTISCY

-312 MNLTEL
+312 NNLTEM
-318 GNYNSAYGNA
+318 GIYNTNYGNA

-333 VETAKVEPASGT
+333 VETAKVDPASGT

-366 AMPDYAATKDRPWDE
+366 AMPDFASVEARPWHD
-381 YKTVATTV
+381 YRALATTI

-395 TSVGKFAF
+395 TSVGRLAF

-409 ESVTLSDTVSS
+409 ERVTLSDTVTT

-441 TVIKQG
+441 KVIQQG
-447 TVYNTTI
+447 SVYNTTI

-467 MNLTELGNYN
+467 LNLTEIGDYN
-477 SAFGNATWVDAV
+477 TAYGNATWVDAV
-489 VSLEGKEVM
+489 VSFEGKEVM
-498 PCTKYNGIVFENW
+498 PCTKYNGVVLENW

-552 LKVSSFS
+552 LKVSSS
-559 GANGTTGLGILRFQ
+559 YGANGTTGLGILRFQ

-588 GVTYTVTFD
+588 DVIYTVTF
-597 VTIDGT
+597 VVEIDGT
-603 AYTNRLAD
+603 VYTNIVKNFSL
-611 CSMDVEPVTHT
+611 SVEPITHT
-622 FYKITW
+622 FYEITW

-642 GKIPTVPEGL
+642 GKIPTAPAGL
-652 FEEYDEDGYH
+652 LEEYDEDGYH
-662 VMGAAEDPVPATADA
+662 VMGVAEDPVAATADA
-677 TYNVVSQRVGLTVK
+677 TYNVTSQRVGLTVE
-691 PWNAGYE
+691 PWNEGYE
-698 NWAGG
+698 NWEGG

-711 LLCPDDYTGA
+711 LLCPNDYTGA
-721 DLGLISND
+721 DLGLISNY
-729 AWKNYTFVLTINGTD
+729 AWRNYNFVLTINGTD
-744 YAINPSSAYSPGLL
+744 YAINPSSAYSSGGLL

-767 KFTPVAG
+767 KFTPAAG

-792 RTTTPAEV
+792 RTTTPAVV
-800 AFPDGFVP
+800 AFPDNFVP

-823 VTYPTTTKEGE
+823 VTYPTTTKEGQ

-844 EEPEAIAV
+844 EETEAIAV

-872 LDYLSVTEEEQA
+872 LGYLSATEEEQA
-884 QMIADRTVVEDALD
+884 QMIADRLVVEDALD
-898 ADGSGS
+898 ADGSAS
-904 ISIADVTAVLEIIA
+904 VSIADVTAVLGIMA
-918 GSAAEG
+918 GGASEG

>member
-102 YVDSTRY
+102 YVDDSPRY
-109 YKWEAYATTD
+109 YQWEAYATTD

-128 KIGEKTDEAVSTAEG
+128 KIGEKTDTAVSTAEG

-158 YGTFHSA
+158 YGTYHSA

-175 AYADVESTFEG
+175 AYADVTFNG

-214 DYATETDRPWEA
+214 DYAAETDRPWNA
-226 YKVLAKTVTVG
+226 YKALAKTISIG
-237 EGITSVGRQS
+237 EGITAVGKQS

-259 SDTVTTLGYDCFA
+259 SDTVTTLVNDCFA
-272 YDGTV
+272 YCGTI

-366 AMPDYAATKDRPWDE
+366 DMPDYAATKDRPWDA
-381 YKTVATTV
+381 YKALATTV

-395 TSVGKFAF
+395 TSVGKLAF

-409 ESVTLSDTVSS
+409 ESVTLSDTVTT
-420 LGYDSFAHCT
+420 LGYDSFAHCE

-447 TVYNTTI
+447 TVYQTTI

-467 MNLTELGNYN
+467 LNLTEIGNYN
-477 SAFGNATWVDAV
+477 TAYGNATWVDAV

-573 PCVEPEPENRFVPVK
+573 PCVEAEPENRFVPVK

>member
-1 MSKKIF
+1 MSKKIL

-18 TLPVLAI
+18 TLPVLAM

-47 NTFASITDGAT
+47 KTYAKITDGAT

-88 LGENFDVY
+88 LGKNFDVY

-102 YVDSTRY
+102 YVDNSGRY
-109 YKWEAYATTD
+109 YQWEAYATTD
-119 NTLDIAEWT
+119 NTLAIAEWT
-128 KIGEKTDEAVSTAEG
+128 KIGEKTDTAVSTAEG

-158 YGTFHSA
+158 YGTYHSA

-175 AYADVESTFEG
+175 AYATFNG

-197 AIDSGYNLTITG
+197 AIDSSYNLTITG

-214 DYATETDRPWEA
+214 DYAAETDRPWNA
-226 YKVLAKTVTVG
+226 YKALAKTISIG
-237 EGITSVGRQS
+237 EGITAVGKQS
-247 FSHFTSLESISL
+247 FSHFTGLESISL

-272 YDGTV
+272 YCGTI
-277 PYLRMSKNVTVI
+277 PYLRMSKNVKVI
-289 KQGTVWS
+289 KQGTVYS
-296 TTFTTISCY
+296 TKITTISCY
-305 YDWKLFQ
+305 YDWKLLQ
-312 MNLTEL
+312 MNLTEKGL
-318 GNYNSAYGNA
+318 HNDNYGNA
-328 TWVDA
+328 TWVDV
-333 VETAKVEPASGT
+333 VEASRVEPASGT

-352 AIDASGNLTITGTG
+352 AIDAGGNLTITGTG
-366 AMPDYAATKDRPWDE
+366 AMPDFASVEARPWHD
-381 YKTVATTV
+381 YRALATTI

-395 TSVGKFAF
+395 TSVGKLAF

-409 ESVTLSDTVSS
+409 ERVTLSDTVTT
-420 LGYDSFAHCT
+420 LGHDSFAHCT

-447 TVYNTTI
+447 SVYNTTI

-467 MNLTELGNYN
+467 LNLTQIDGYN
-477 SAFGNATWVDAV
+477 EAYGNATWVDAV
-489 VSLEGKEVM
+489 VSWEGPEVM
-498 PCTKYNGIVFENW
+498 PCGKYGTGMENW
-511 GGETQ
+511 KGETQ

-524 GIFELNK
+524 GKFELNK

-537 TLTFEGDD
+537 TLTFAGDD
-545 GSSKTVN
+545 GSSKTVD
-552 LKVSSFS
+552 LKVSSTD
-559 GANGTTGLGILRFQ
+559 GAGILRFQ

-588 GVTYTVTFD
+588 GVTYKVTF
-597 VTIDGT
+597 VVEIDGT
-603 AYTNRLAD
+603 VYTNIVKNLSLSVD
-611 CSMDVEPVTHT
+611 PITHT
-622 FYKITW
+622 FYEITW

-642 GKIPTVPEGL
+642 GKIPTAPAGL

-662 VMGAAEDPVPATADA
+662 VIGAVENLVAATADA
-677 TYNVVSQRVGLTVK
+677 TYNVVAQRVGLTVK

-698 NWAGG
+698 NWTGG

-721 DLGLISND
+721 DLGLISNF
-729 AWKNYTFVLTINGTD
+729 AWRNYNFVLTINGTD
-744 YAINPSSAYSPGLL
+744 YAINPSSAYSKGGLL

-774 TIYTIYMTIYNL
+774 TVYTIYMTIYNL

-792 RTTTPAEV
+792 RTTTPANV
-800 AFPDGFVP
+800 AIPDDFVP

-844 EEPEAIAV
+844 EETEAIAV

>member
-1 MSKKIF
+1 MSKKIL

-25 SSAAE
+25 SSAA
-30 ATKTNVAL
+30 APTKTNVAL

-47 NTFASITDGAT
+47 NTYANITDGAT

-69 DGSTTEAAGL
+69 DGSATEAAGL

-102 YVDSTRY
+102 YVDNSDRY
-109 YKWEAYATTD
+109 YQWEAYATTD
-119 NTLDIAEWT
+119 NTLAIAEWT
-128 KIGEKTDEAVSTAEG
+128 KIGEKTDTAVSTAEG

-158 YGTFHSA
+158 YGTYHSA

-175 AYADVESTFEG
+175 AYADVTFNG

-197 AIDSGYNLTITG
+197 AIDSSYNLTITG

-214 DYATETDRPWEA
+214 DYVCDDKTDNRPWSA
-226 YKVLAKTVTVG
+226 YKALAKTISIG
-237 EGITSVGRQS
+237 EGITAVGKQS
-247 FSHFTSLESISL
+247 FSHFTALESISL
-259 SDTVTTLGYDCFA
+259 SDTVTTLMNDCFA
-272 YDGTV
+272 YCGTI
-277 PYLRMSKNVTVI
+277 PYLRMSKNVTVL
-289 KQGTVWS
+289 KQGTIWA
-296 TTFTTISCY
+296 TTITTISCY
-305 YDWKLFQ
+305 YDWMLFQ
-312 MNLTEL
+312 VNLTEM
-318 GNYNSAYGNA
+318 GAYNEAYGNA
-328 TWVDA
+328 TWVDV
-333 VETAKVEPASGT
+333 VETASGT

-352 AIDASGNLTITGTG
+352 AIDAGGNLTITGTG
-366 AMPDYAATKDRPWDE
+366 AMPDYEKVEDRPWDA
-381 YKTVATTV
+381 YKALAKTI

-395 TSVGKFAF
+395 TSVGRLAF
-403 NSFTGL
+403 NSFTKL
-409 ESVTLSDTVSS
+409 ERVTLSDTVTT
-420 LGYDSFAHCT
+420 LGYDSFAHCA

-447 TVYNTTI
+447 SVFGTTI

-467 MNLTELGNYN
+467 LNLTQIDGYN
-477 SAFGNATWVDAV
+477 EAYGNATWVDAV

-498 PCTKYNGIVFENW
+498 PCTKFNGIVLENW

-516 VLLCPKIN
+516 VLLCPKLN
-524 GIFELNK
+524 GAYAESK
-531 FKAAVW
+531 FMAATW
-537 TLTFEGDD
+537 TLTFEGSD
-545 GSSKTVN
+545 GSSKTVT
-552 LKVSSFS
+552 LKPSSS
-559 GANGTTGLGILRFQ
+559 NNAGDWGILRFQ

-588 GVTYTVTFD
+588 DVTYTVTF
-597 VTIDGT
+597 VVEIDGT
-603 AYTNRLAD
+603 VYTNIVKNFSL
-611 CSMDVEPVTHT
+611 SVEPITHT
-622 FYKITW
+622 FYEITW
-628 MVDGVVAAVNHCME
+628 MVDGVVAAVTHCME
-642 GKIPTVPEGL
+642 GKIPTAPAGL
-652 FEEYDEDGYH
+652 LEEYDEDGYH
-662 VMGAAEDPVPATADA
+662 VMGVAEDPVAATADA
-677 TYNVVSQRVGLTVK
+677 TYNVVSQRVGLTVE
-691 PWNAGYE
+691 PWNEGYE
-698 NWAGG
+698 NWPGG

-711 LLCPDDYTGA
+711 LLCPNDYTGA
-721 DLGLISND
+721 DLGLISNY
-729 AWKNYTFVLTINGTD
+729 AWRNYNFVLTINGTD
-744 YAINPSSAYSPGLL
+744 YAINPSSAYSKGGLL

-774 TIYTIYMTIYNL
+774 TVYTIYMTIYNL

-800 AFPDGFVP
+800 AFPDDFVP

-823 VTYPTTTKEGE
+823 VTYPTTTKKGE

-844 EEPEAIAV
+844 EKTEAIAM

-861 GTISIA
+861 GVISIA
-867 DITAI
+867 DVTAI
-872 LDYLSVTEEEQA
+872 LGYLSATEEEQA
-884 QMIADRTVVEDALD
+884 QMIADRSVVGDALD

-904 ISIADVTAVLEIIA
+904 VSIADVTAVLGIMA

>member
-1 MSKKIF
+1 MSKKIL

-25 SSAAE
+25 SSAA
-30 ATKTNVAL
+30 APTKMNVAL

-47 NTFASITDGAT
+47 KTFASITDGST

-88 LGENFDVY
+88 LGKNFDVY

-102 YVDSTRY
+102 YVDAERY
-109 YKWEAYATTD
+109 YQWEAYATTD
-119 NTLDIAEWT
+119 KTLAITEWT
-128 KIGEKTDEAVSTAEG
+128 KIGEKTDTAVSTAEG
-143 TTVAFDATA
+143 TTVAFDATS

-165 NVGYHFAEIF
+165 NAGYHFAEIF
-175 AYADVESTFEG
+175 AYADYES
-186 DSGAVS
+186 DSGVVT

-197 AIDSGYNLTITG
+197 AIDADYNLTITG

-214 DYATETDRPWEA
+214 DYAAEADRPWEA
-226 YKVLAKTVTVG
+226 YKAYAKTVTVG
-237 EGITSVGRQS
+237 EGITSVGARS
-247 FSHFTSLESISL
+247 FSHFTGLESISL
-259 SDTVTTLGYDCFA
+259 SDTVTTLMNDCFA
-272 YDGTV
+272 YCGTI
-277 PYLRMSKNVTVI
+277 PYLRMSKNVKVM
-289 KQGTVWS
+289 KQGTVW
-296 TTFTTISCY
+296 TTTITTISCY

-312 MNLTEL
+312 NNLTEM
-318 GNYNSAYGNA
+318 GIYNTNYGNA

-333 VETAKVEPASGT
+333 VETAKVDPASGT

-366 AMPDYAATKDRPWDE
+366 AMPDYASVEDRPWHD
-381 YKTVATTV
+381 YRALATTI

-395 TSVGKFAF
+395 TSVGGLAF

-409 ESVTLSDTVSS
+409 ERVTLSDTVTT

-447 TVYNTTI
+447 SVYNTKI
-454 TTISCYYDWNAFQ
+454 TTISCYNDWNVFQ
-467 MNLTELGNYN
+467 LNLTEIGIYN
-477 SAFGNATWVDAV
+477 EAYDNATWVDTV
-489 VSLEGKEVM
+489 VSLEGKKAM
-498 PCTKYNGIVFENW
+498 PCGRYGTGMENW
-511 GGETQ
+511 ENETQ
-516 VLLCPKIN
+516 VLLTPKLN
-524 GIFELNK
+524 GVYAESK
-531 FKAAVW
+531 FMAATW
-537 TLTFEGDD
+537 TLTFEGSD
-545 GSSKTVN
+545 GSSKTVT
-552 LKVSSFS
+552 LKPSSS
-559 GANGTTGLGILRFQ
+559 YNAGDWGILRFQ

-588 GVTYTVTFD
+588 DVIYTVTF
-597 VTIDGT
+597 VVEIDGT
-603 AYTNRLAD
+603 VYTNIVENFSLN
-611 CSMDVEPVTHT
+611 VEPITHT
-622 FYKITW
+622 FYEITW
-628 MVDGVVAAVNHCME
+628 MVGGVVAAVTHCME
-642 GKIPTVPEGL
+642 GKIPTAPAGLLEL

-662 VMGAAEDPVPATADA
+662 VIGVLEGLVAATADA
-677 TYNVVSQRVGLTVK
+677 TYNVTSQRVGLTVQ
-691 PWNAGYE
+691 PWNSGYE
-698 NWAGG
+698 NWTGG

-729 AWKNYTFVLTINGTD
+729 AWKNYNFVLTINGTD
-744 YAINPSSAYSPGLL
+744 YAINPSSAYSTSLL

-792 RTTTPAEV
+792 RTTTPAVV
-800 AFPDGFVP
+800 AISDDFVP

-823 VTYPTTTKEGE
+823 VTYPTTTQKGE

-844 EEPEAIAV
+844 EKTEAIAV

-861 GTISIA
+861 GVISIA
-867 DITAI
+867 DVTAI
-872 LDYLSVTEEEQA
+872 LGYLSATEEEQA
-884 QMIADRTVVEDALD
+884 QMIADRSVVGDALD

-904 ISIADVTAVLEIIA
+904 VSIADVTAVLGIMA
-918 GSAAEG
+918 GSAS

>member
-237 EGITSVGRQS
+237 EGITSVGKQS
-247 FSHFTSLESISL
+247 FSHFTGLERVTL
-259 SDTVTTLGYDCFA
+259 SDTVTTLGYD
-272 YDGTV
+272 
-277 PYLRMSKNVTVI
+277 
-289 KQGTVWS
+289 
-296 TTFTTISCY
+296 
-305 YDWKLFQ
+305 
-312 MNLTEL
+312 
-318 GNYNSAYGNA
+318 
-328 TWVDA
+328 
-333 VETAKVEPASGT
+333 
-345 VNDTINW
+345 
-352 AIDASGNLTITGTG
+352 
-366 AMPDYAATKDRPWDE
+366 
-381 YKTVATTV
+381 
-389 TVGEGI
+389 
-395 TSVGKFAF
+395 
-403 NSFTGL
+403 
-409 ESVTLSDTVSS
+409 
-420 LGYDSFAHCT
+420 SFAHCA

-441 TVIKQG
+441 TVINQG
-447 TVYNTTI
+447 SVYNTTI

-467 MNLTELGNYN
+467 LNLTEIGEYN
-477 SAFGNATWVDAV
+477 TAYGNATWVDAV

-552 LKVSSFS
+552 LKVSSSS

-622 FYKITW
+622 FYEITW

-642 GKIPTVPEGL
+642 GKIPTAPAGL
-652 FEEYDEDGYH
+652 LEEYDEDGYH
-662 VMGAAEDPVPATADA
+662 VMGVAEDPVAATADA
-677 TYNVVSQRVGLTVK
+677 TYNVTSQRVGLTVE
-691 PWNAGYE
+691 PWNSGYE

-711 LLCPDDYTGA
+711 LLCPNDYTGA
-721 DLGLISND
+721 DLSLISND

-774 TIYTIYMTIYNL
+774 TVYTIYMTIYNL

>member
-58 SGLADIGYWTK
+58 SELADIGYWTK

-109 YKWEAYATTD
+109 YQWEAYATTD

-175 AYADVESTFEG
+175 AYADVTFNG

-214 DYATETDRPWEA
+214 DYAAETDRPWNA
-226 YKVLAKTVTVG
+226 YKALAKTISIG
-237 EGITSVGRQS
+237 EGITAVGKQS

-259 SDTVTTLGYDCFA
+259 SDTVTTLVNDCFA
-272 YDGTV
+272 YCGTI

-289 KQGTVWS
+289 KQGTV
-296 TTFTTISCY
+296 Y
-305 YDWKLFQ
+305 Q
-312 MNLTEL
+312 
-318 GNYNSAYGNA
+318 
-328 TWVDA
+328 
-333 VETAKVEPASGT
+333 
-345 VNDTINW
+345 
-352 AIDASGNLTITGTG
+352 
-366 AMPDYAATKDRPWDE
+366 
-381 YKTVATTV
+381 
-389 TVGEGI
+389 
-395 TSVGKFAF
+395 
-403 NSFTGL
+403 
-409 ESVTLSDTVSS
+409 
-420 LGYDSFAHCT
+420 
-430 TIPYFKMSKNV
+430 
-441 TVIKQG
+441 
-447 TVYNTTI
+447 TTI

-467 MNLTELGNYN
+467 LNLTEIGNYN
-477 SAFGNATWVDAV
+477 TAYGNATWVDAV

-573 PCVEPEPENRFVPVK
+573 PCVEAEPENRFVPVK

>member
-69 DGSTTEAAGL
+69 DGSTTETAGL

-102 YVDSTRY
+102 CVDSTRY

-119 NTLDIAEWT
+119 NTLAIAEWT
-128 KIGEKTDEAVSTAEG
+128 KIGEKTDEAASTAEG

-158 YGTFHSA
+158 YGTFNSA

-175 AYADVESTFEG
+175 AYADVTFNG

-214 DYATETDRPWEA
+214 DYAAETDRPWNA
-226 YKVLAKTVTVG
+226 YKALAKTISIG
-237 EGITSVGRQS
+237 EGITAVGRQS
-247 FSHFTSLESISL
+247 FSHFTGLESISL
-259 SDTVTTLGYDCFA
+259 SDTVTTLVNDCFA
-272 YDGTV
+272 YCGTI

-289 KQGTVWS
+289 KQGTV
-296 TTFTTISCY
+296 Y
-305 YDWKLFQ
+305 Q
-312 MNLTEL
+312 
-318 GNYNSAYGNA
+318 
-328 TWVDA
+328 
-333 VETAKVEPASGT
+333 
-345 VNDTINW
+345 
-352 AIDASGNLTITGTG
+352 
-366 AMPDYAATKDRPWDE
+366 
-381 YKTVATTV
+381 
-389 TVGEGI
+389 
-395 TSVGKFAF
+395 
-403 NSFTGL
+403 
-409 ESVTLSDTVSS
+409 
-420 LGYDSFAHCT
+420 
-430 TIPYFKMSKNV
+430 
-441 TVIKQG
+441 
-447 TVYNTTI
+447 TTI

-467 MNLTELGNYN
+467 LNLTEIGNYN
-477 SAFGNATWVDAV
+477 TAYGNATWVDAV

-573 PCVEPEPENRFVPVK
+573 PCVEAEPENRFVPVK

-884 QMIADRTVVEDALD
+884 QMIADRMVVEDALD

>member
-58 SGLADIGYWTK
+58 SELADIGYWTK

-109 YKWEAYATTD
+109 YQWEAYATTD
-119 NTLDIAEWT
+119 NTLAIAEWT
-128 KIGEKTDEAVSTAEG
+128 KIGEKTDTAVSTAEG

-175 AYADVESTFEG
+175 AYADVTFNG

-214 DYATETDRPWEA
+214 DYAAETDRPWNA
-226 YKVLAKTVTVG
+226 YKALAKTISIG
-237 EGITSVGRQS
+237 EGITAVGRQS
-247 FSHFTSLESISL
+247 FSHFTGLESISL
-259 SDTVTTLGYDCFA
+259 SDTVTTLVNDCFA
-272 YDGTV
+272 YCGTI

-289 KQGTVWS
+289 KQGTV
-296 TTFTTISCY
+296 Y
-305 YDWKLFQ
+305 Q
-312 MNLTEL
+312 
-318 GNYNSAYGNA
+318 
-328 TWVDA
+328 
-333 VETAKVEPASGT
+333 
-345 VNDTINW
+345 
-352 AIDASGNLTITGTG
+352 
-366 AMPDYAATKDRPWDE
+366 
-381 YKTVATTV
+381 
-389 TVGEGI
+389 
-395 TSVGKFAF
+395 
-403 NSFTGL
+403 
-409 ESVTLSDTVSS
+409 
-420 LGYDSFAHCT
+420 
-430 TIPYFKMSKNV
+430 
-441 TVIKQG
+441 
-447 TVYNTTI
+447 TTI

-467 MNLTELGNYN
+467 LNLTEIGNYN
-477 SAFGNATWVDAV
+477 TAYGNATWVDAV

-573 PCVEPEPENRFVPVK
+573 PCVEAEPENRFVPVK

>member
-58 SGLADIGYWTK
+58 SGFADIGYWTK

-102 YVDSTRY
+102 YVSSDRY
-109 YKWEAYATTD
+109 YQWVAYATTD
-119 NTLDIAEWT
+119 NTLAIAEWT
-128 KIGEKTDEAVSTAEG
+128 KIGEKTDTAVSTAEG

-165 NVGYHFAEIF
+165 NAGYHFAEIF

-214 DYATETDRPWEA
+214 DYASEADRPWEA

-237 EGITSVGRQS
+237 EGITSVGERS
-247 FSHFTSLESISL
+247 FSYFTGLESISL
-259 SDTVTTLGYDCFA
+259 SDTVTTLMNDCFA
-272 YDGTV
+272 YCGTI
-277 PYLRMSKNVTVI
+277 PYLRMSKNVTAL
-289 KQGTVWS
+289 KQGTVWA
-296 TTFTTISCY
+296 TTITTVSCY

-312 MNLTEL
+312 LNLTEI
-318 GNYNSAYGNA
+318 GAYNEAY
-328 TWVDA
+328 
-333 VETAKVEPASGT
+333 
-345 VNDTINW
+345 
-352 AIDASGNLTITGTG
+352 
-366 AMPDYAATKDRPWDE
+366 
-381 YKTVATTV
+381 
-389 TVGEGI
+389 
-395 TSVGKFAF
+395 
-403 NSFTGL
+403 
-409 ESVTLSDTVSS
+409 
-420 LGYDSFAHCT
+420 
-430 TIPYFKMSKNV
+430 
-441 TVIKQG
+441 
-447 TVYNTTI
+447 
-454 TTISCYYDWNAFQ
+454 
-467 MNLTELGNYN
+467 
-477 SAFGNATWVDAV
+477 GNATWVDAV

-498 PCTKYNGIVFENW
+498 PCTKYNGIVFENG

-552 LKVSSFS
+552 LKVSSFF
-559 GANGTTGLGILRFQ
+559 GADGTTDLGILRFQ

-677 TYNVVSQRVGLTVK
+677 TYNVTSQRVGLTVE
-691 PWNAGYE
+691 PWWNSGYE

-711 LLCPDDYTGA
+711 LLCPNDYTGA
-721 DLGLISND
+721 DLSLISND

-744 YAINPSSAYSPGLL
+744 YAINPSSAYPPSLL

-792 RTTTPAEV
+792 RTTTPAVV
-800 AFPDGFVP
+800 AISDNFVP

>member
-214 DYATETDRPWEA
+214 DYAAETDRPWNA
-226 YKVLAKTVTVG
+226 YKALAKTISIG
-237 EGITSVGRQS
+237 EGITAVGRQS

-305 YDWKLFQ
+305 YDWKL
-312 MNLTEL
+312 
-318 GNYNSAYGNA
+318 
-328 TWVDA
+328 
-333 VETAKVEPASGT
+333 
-345 VNDTINW
+345 
-352 AIDASGNLTITGTG
+352 
-366 AMPDYAATKDRPWDE
+366 
-381 YKTVATTV
+381 
-389 TVGEGI
+389 
-395 TSVGKFAF
+395 
-403 NSFTGL
+403 
-409 ESVTLSDTVSS
+409 
-420 LGYDSFAHCT
+420 
-430 TIPYFKMSKNV
+430 
-441 TVIKQG
+441 
-447 TVYNTTI
+447 
-454 TTISCYYDWNAFQ
+454 FQ

-744 YAINPSSAYSPGLL
+744 YAINPSSAYPPSLL

-792 RTTTPAEV
+792 RTTTPANV
-800 AFPDGFVP
+800 AIPDGFVP

>member
-1 MSKKIF
+1 
-7 AMFLAIVLVLG
+7 MFLAIVLVLG

-209 TGAMP
+209 TGDML

-237 EGITSVGRQS
+237 EGITSVGKQS
-247 FSHFTSLESISL
+247 FSHFTGLERVTL
-259 SDTVTTLGYDCFA
+259 SDTVTTLGYD
-272 YDGTV
+272 
-277 PYLRMSKNVTVI
+277 
-289 KQGTVWS
+289 
-296 TTFTTISCY
+296 
-305 YDWKLFQ
+305 
-312 MNLTEL
+312 
-318 GNYNSAYGNA
+318 
-328 TWVDA
+328 
-333 VETAKVEPASGT
+333 
-345 VNDTINW
+345 
-352 AIDASGNLTITGTG
+352 
-366 AMPDYAATKDRPWDE
+366 
-381 YKTVATTV
+381 
-389 TVGEGI
+389 
-395 TSVGKFAF
+395 
-403 NSFTGL
+403 
-409 ESVTLSDTVSS
+409 
-420 LGYDSFAHCT
+420 SFAHCA

-744 YAINPSSAYSPGLL
+744 YAINPSSAYPPSLL

-792 RTTTPAEV
+792 RTTTPANV
-800 AFPDGFVP
+800 AIPDGFVP